1 MIDLFYSNQL
11 FPTLQRACYLSLNP
25 QKDETLETEKAQYV
39 LPDGST
45 LNVSLTDFKVF
56 WTDAKYF
63 LFFFFSPDTNCEL

>member
-1 MIDLFYSNQL
+1 M

-45 LNVSLTDFKVF
+45 LNVSPADECGSVLDRVS
-56 WTDAKYF
+56 
-63 LFFFFSPDTNCEL
+63 SPDTNPER